1 MSIIQKFGDVFR
13 YNEKEYVFLAQTD
26 GIIYAAKI
34 LNEEEADKIQRVYN
48 NRCKNNSAE
57 KVKHNVLYSFV
68 ILSTDDF
75 KNRMAHF
82 YNTDKN
88 KFELFF
94 DIICSLNKNDQKEIW
109 KEISSENSA
118 VPIKLKQLIKD
129 IEIK

>member
-1 MSIIQKFGDVFR
+1 MSIIVKFGDVFR
-13 YNEKEYVFLAQTD
+13 HTEEDYVFLAQTD

-34 LNEEEADKIQRVYN
+34 LDEEKTAATQKLNEIRIKANNIQ
-48 NRCKNNSAE
+48 KT
-57 KVKHNVLYSFV
+57 KHALYSYV

-88 KFELFF
+88 KFELSF

-109 KEISSENSA
+109 KEILHENSA